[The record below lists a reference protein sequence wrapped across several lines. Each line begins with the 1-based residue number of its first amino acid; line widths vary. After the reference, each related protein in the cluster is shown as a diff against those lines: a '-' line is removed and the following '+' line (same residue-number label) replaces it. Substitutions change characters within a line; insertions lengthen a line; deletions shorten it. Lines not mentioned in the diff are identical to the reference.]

1 MRYRFFVYM
10 VSSQKLLEHVLSKKA
25 YELPELNTFKPRKT
39 TKSSTLLIRQRFQGY
54 HFESSMCFFY
64 LFPFVMYDETKLFK
78 LFSPLRV
85 PCIQYSM
92 LENVK
97 TEIEYRKYMWGP
109 GGKVCL

>member
-1 MRYRFFVYM
+1 M

-54 HFESSMCFFY
+54 HFESSMFFFY
-64 LFPFVMYDETKLFK
+64 LFPIVMYDETKLFK

-85 PCIQYSM
+85 PLSNILSC
-92 LENVK
+92 K
-97 TEIEYRKYMWGP
+97 TEIEYGKYKYVGTR
-109 GGKVCL
+109 GEFCLSMTDIK